1 MKKAIL
7 FDLDGTLI
15 DSTEPII
22 TGFGEAFTSFGMRA
36 PDRAKLCSLI
46 GHTLDDMFATLG
58 APQERVADFIK
69 AYKESYAKN
78 YLAGTTLL
86 KGAKESLELAS
97 KKAKLAVVTTK
108 TSKYSRILL
117 EHLGVA
123 EFFSAIIGKDDVTNA
138 KPHPEPIL
146 KALKALEFESLE
158 NAFMIGDTIM
168 DANAA
173 KSAGIHAFGVLCG
186 YGSKESL
193 EGVCE
198 AVFADTLQA
207 VKQVIK

>member
-15 DSTEPII
+15 DSTEPIV
-22 TGFGEAFTSFGMRA
+22 TGFNLAFSSFGMST

-46 GHTLDDMFATLG
+46 GHTLDDMFIALG
-58 APQERVADFIK
+58 APEQRVADFIK
-69 AYKESYAKN
+69 VYKESYALN

-86 KGAKESLELAS
+86 KGAKECLELAS
-97 KKAKLAVVTTK
+97 KHAKLAVVTTK

-123 EFFSAIIGKDDVTNA
+123 QFFSAIIGKDDVINA

-146 KALKALEFESLE
+146 KALKALEFGDLE

-168 DANAA
+168 DAKAA

-193 EGVCE
+193 QSICE
-198 AVFADTLQA
+198 AVFADTLLAVNQA
-207 VKQVIK
+207 IK